1 MIAMTK
7 ARKSYIKLLTIIQ
20 DRPERNVIIVMGDFN
35 AKIGSN
41 NRGYE
46 EIIGQQGLGEI
57 KGERFVGLCATND
70 LVIGESFFLHRRI
83 QKATWVTPGLRTE
96 SQIDHMCIGKRFRR
110 TLQDMS
116 VRQGAGGAL
125 DHHLLVARLKFKLR
139 RNWTERTN
147 QRLEYNTFLLNDTNK
162 RKKFSITLSNKFQ
175 ALQELMKEETIDV
188 RWQREKGAV
197 TSTCSEVLGPRN
209 LNHKGWISPET
220 LNKIEERKAKK
231 ASVNNSRTRTAKAK
245 VQEEYKG
252 VSRNA
257 KRSLKLDKRKYL
269 ESLAAKAEEAA
280 DHENMRDVYA
290 TIRNLLGKCS
300 KKRRP
305 VKEKDGQSI
314 SDLEG

>member
-57 KGERFVGLCATND
+57 KGERFAGLCATND

-96 SQIDHMCIGKRFRR
+96 SQIDHMCIGKRFPR

-116 VRQGAGGAL
+116 VRQGAGGAS

-147 QRLEYNTFLLNDTNK
+147 QRLEYNTFLLNDQEEIQ
-162 RKKFSITLSNKFQ
+162 KKF
-175 ALQELMKEETIDV
+175 
-188 RWQREKGAV
+188 G
-197 TSTCSEVLGPRN
+197 RN
-209 LNHKGWISPET
+209 SASHSPIS
-220 LNKIEERKAKK
+220 
-231 ASVNNSRTRTAKAK
+231 SRPCK
-245 VQEEYKG
+245 
-252 VSRNA
+252 S
-257 KRSLKLDKRKYL
+257 
-269 ESLAAKAEEAA
+269 
-280 DHENMRDVYA
+280 
-290 TIRNLLGKCS
+290 
-300 KKRRP
+300 
-305 VKEKDGQSI
+305 
-314 SDLEG
+314 